1 LTHWTPLLV
10 ETVNPELIIKL
21 VSIILS
27 LHVMSQRI
35 FITGIGTG
43 VGKTVTAACVVEALR
58 ADYWKPVQT
67 GLKEGTD
74 TDTVRSLIS
83 NPLSVC
89 HPEAYCLE
97 APASPHLAA
106 RLEDVNID
114 VSRVMAQVQHIQP
127 SGRPLVIEGA
137 GGLMVPL
144 TAQIFTID
152 FIQQLEA
159 KVIIVAQN
167 YLGSINHALLTA
179 QVLKQRGIPVMGWI
193 FSGDEHTNEAEVV
206 GWSGYPLLGRI
217 PYTALVDR
225 TFVKEQAEK
234 LSLR

>member
-1 LTHWTPLLV
+1 
-10 ETVNPELIIKL
+10 
-21 VSIILS
+21 
-27 LHVMSQRI
+27 MSQRI

-43 VGKTVTAACVVEALR
+43 VGKTVTAACITEALQ

-67 GLKEGTD
+67 GLMEGTD
-74 TDTVRSLIS
+74 TDTVRSLLS
-83 NPLSVC
+83 NPVSVC

-97 APASPHLAA
+97 EPASPHLAA
-106 RLEDVNID
+106 RMEDVNINVKRILELAHD
-114 VSRVMAQVQHIQP
+114 LQVTNR
-127 SGRPLVIEGA
+127 SLVIEGA

-144 TAQIFTID
+144 TEQVFTID

-159 KVIIVAQN
+159 KVIIVARN

-179 QVLKQRGIPVMGWI
+179 QVLRQRGIPVLGWI
-193 FSGDEHTNEAEVV
+193 FSGETHSNEAEVI

-217 PYTALVDR
+217 PHTNLVDKA
-225 TFVKEQAEK
+225 FVKEQAEK

>member
-1 LTHWTPLLV
+1 
-10 ETVNPELIIKL
+10 
-21 VSIILS
+21 
-27 LHVMSQRI
+27 MSQRI

-43 VGKTVTAACVVEALR
+43 VGKTITSACVVEALQ

-67 GLKEGTD
+67 GLTDGTD
-74 TDTVRSLIS
+74 TDTVKSLIS
-83 NPLSVC
+83 NPVSVC
-89 HPEAYCLE
+89 HREAYCLE

-106 RLEDVNID
+106 RLEDVNIN
-114 VSRVMAQVQHIQP
+114 VKRILELAHSIQP
-127 SGRPLVIEGA
+127 SSRPLVIEGA

-144 TAQIFTID
+144 TEQVFTID

-179 QVLKQRGIPVMGWI
+179 QVLRQRAIPVLGWI
-193 FSGDEHTNEAEVV
+193 FSGEYHTNETEVI
-206 GWSGYPLLGRI
+206 GWSGYPLLGRV
-217 PYTALVDR
+217 PHTALIDR
-225 TFVKEQAEK
+225 AFVKEQAEK